1 MRFGIM
7 SACLPG
13 SYPEVIEASA
23 ATGFDGVELDV
34 GADYAGNMLWSADGR
49 AELSGLLSENGLAL
63 CSICLGT
70 FWTYSFASPDPAVR
84 QRGVGFTTDAIH
96 WCRELGANVILV
108 PITPGAEDE
117 TEAAPERWIEQLTEV
132 APVAEASRVYLAL
145 ENVGRGCG
153 RTAEQLLRLLEGVNS
168 PYVRAYYDF
177 ANGQGLSGDPVGEMH
192 KLREYIVQL
201 HAKDRRGPMGEGEV
215 DMPAIGRAI
224 TDIGYDGW
232 LVLETFEA
240 LDADDPIEATKR
252 NLDFARAN
260 F

>member
-1 MRFGIM
+1 M

-13 SYPEVIEASA
+13 SYPEVIEASPA
-23 ATGFDGVELDV
+23 IGFDGVELDV
-34 GADYAGNMLWSADGR
+34 GADYGSNMLWSPDGR
-49 AELSGLLSENGLAL
+49 AELSALLSDKGLAL

-70 FWTYSFASPDPAVR
+70 FWTYSFASPDAAVR
-84 QRGVGFTTDAIH
+84 ERGAGFTTDAIH

-117 TEAAPERWIEQLTEV
+117 GEEAPERWIEHLTEV
-132 APVAEASRVYLAL
+132 APVAEANRVCLAL

-153 RTAEQLLRLLEGVNS
+153 RTAEQLLRLVEGVDS
-168 PYVRAYYDF
+168 PYVRVYYDF
-177 ANGQGLSGDPVGEMH
+177 ANGLGLSGDPVGEMH
-192 KLREYIVQL
+192 KLKEQIVQI
-201 HAKDRRGPMGEGEV
+201 HAKDRGGPMGEGEV
-215 DMPAIGRAI
+215 DMPAVGRAMK
-224 TDIGYDGW
+224 DIEYDGW